1 MTHLLITAET
11 GRGKSTLLHNLTN
24 DDHRVLLDPQKN
36 ATSHTAWKAS
46 IDRGSPAV
54 LEDLDDLQ
62 RGLPLNI
69 SFKTERDREEVIDS
83 IMGRRNQQINE
94 HPMLEIGMQMW
105 MRLVPENWPIK
116 RSLRVFRNLATQDEA
131 MSLCRDAEAFEFWEQ
146 VPVHPSTRE
155 RIVGPAERALSILG
169 RDHIAPRIQPENRLI
184 ELLERGVSIFV
195 QGGER
200 ASDAEVSFV
209 LRWISNKVLRWKT
222 EVRSSLLKVIYE
234 EAGMSRSI
242 GPHER
247 KFFMGQ
253 RKRETELIALAQNP
267 WFEDKETTEAVMQ
280 NSAHFWGRCG
290 SEGVAEIAAKDI
302 APLLFNPR
310 AIKQTYQRLIQLGDQ
325 QFEETRHEFLSVQE
339 QIELLKG
346 IFMNMP
352 LGWWVLKHGNDVS
365 VLNVPRFETRVSD
378 DDAEIQRRNQEWLVP
393 LNTRESAINEFSTF
407 STQHPSRSSSSSD
420 SESSP
425 PTTSPL
431 DALFD

>member
-1 MTHLLITAET
+1 MNALCLI
-11 GRGKSTLLHNLTN
+11 
-24 DDHRVLLDPQKN
+24 LDPQKN
-36 ATSHTAWKAS
+36 ATSFAAWKAS
-46 IDRGSPAV
+46 IDRGRQAV
-54 LEDLDDLQ
+54 FEDLDDLE

-83 IMGRRNQQINE
+83 IMGRRGQQINE
-94 HPMLEIGMQMW
+94 HPMLEVGMQMW
-105 MRLVPENWPIK
+105 MRLVPESWPIK
-116 RSLRVFRNLATQDEA
+116 RSLRVFRNLPIQDEA
-131 MSLCRDAEAFEFWEQ
+131 ISLCRDAEAIEFWNQ
-146 VPVHPSTRE
+146 VPIHPSTRE
-155 RIVGPAERALSILG
+155 RIVGPPERALSILG
-169 RDHIAPRIQPENRLI
+169 RDHIAPRIQPDNRLI
-184 ELLERGVSIFV
+184 GLLERGVSVFV

-200 ASDAEVSFV
+200 ASDAEVSFA

-222 EVRSSLLKVIYE
+222 EVRSPLLKVIYE
-234 EAGMSRSI
+234 EAGMSRAI

-267 WFEDKETTEAVMQ
+267 WFEDKETTEAVIQ

-290 SEGVAEIAAKDI
+290 SESVAEIAARDI

-339 QIELLKG
+339 QVELLKG

-352 LGWWVLKHGNDVS
+352 LGWWVLKHGNEVS
-365 VLNVPRFETRVSD
+365 VLNVPPFETTVSD
-378 DDAEIQRRNQEWLVP
+378 EEAEFQRRNQEWLVP
-393 LNTRESAINEFSTF
+393 LNLVNNETNESSTF
-407 STQHPSRSSSSSD
+407 SMPPPSRLNSSSN

-425 PTTSPL
+425 PTPSPL
-431 DALFD
+431 DDLFD